1 MINLS
6 DNILQEKILIY
17 VHING
22 RLLQITVIFSK
33 EILNLMQHNC
43 NDEHNFLPFCKR
55 YLNKACTIDTVH

>member
-6 DNILQEKILIY
+6 DNVLQEKIVTYL
-17 VHING
+17 HING
-22 RLLQITVIFSK
+22 RLLEITVIFSK

-43 NDEHNFLPFCKR
+43 NDEHDFLPFCKR

>member
-6 DNILQEKILIY
+6 DNVLQEKLVIY

-33 EILNLMQHNC
+33 EIFNLMQHNC

-55 YLNKACTIDTVH
+55 YLNKACTTDTVH

>member
-6 DNILQEKILIY
+6 DNVLQEKIVIY

-43 NDEHNFLPFCKR
+43 SDEHNFLPFCKR

>member
-6 DNILQEKILIY
+6 DNVLQEKIVIY

-22 RLLQITVIFSK
+22 RFLQITVIFSE
-33 EILNLMQHNC
+33 EILNLIQHNC

>member
-6 DNILQEKILIY
+6 DSVMQEKIVIY
-17 VHING
+17 VHFNG

>member
-6 DNILQEKILIY
+6 DNVLQEKIVIY

-43 NDEHNFLPFCKR
+43 NDEHTFFPFCKR

>member
-6 DNILQEKILIY
+6 DNVLQEKIVIY
-17 VHING
+17 VRING

-55 YLNKACTIDTVH
+55 YLYNACTIDTVH

>member
-6 DNILQEKILIY
+6 DNVLQEKTVIY

-33 EILNLMQHNC
+33 EILNLMHNC

-55 YLNKACTIDTVH
+55 YLYKACTIDTVH

>member
-6 DNILQEKILIY
+6 DNVLQEKLVIY